1 MITTSTANSNDII
14 NIKNYNHKKLFEDVK
29 HNLDECVLL
38 SNSTSQICQ
47 PVCICDMACNHH
59 LTNDSSIL
67 LCQEEE
73 VEDLHPLQP

>member
-14 NIKNYNHKKLFEDVK
+14 NILQSSKNIFEDVK
-29 HNLDECVLL
+29 HNLDDCILF
-38 SNSTSQICQ
+38 SNNTSQICQ

-67 LCQEEE
+67 LGQEEE
-73 VEDLHPLQP
+73 DLEDLHPLQP